1 MKRATIARRLRRAM
15 TDAERKLW
23 SRLRNRQMRGLKFRR
38 QVPIEGFFADFACLE
53 AGIVIELDGGQHA
66 GMVEADA
73 LRSAAIEGAGFLVI
87 RFWNNDVLARID
99 AVMDEIDRVLRDRS
113 GASD

>member
-1 MKRATIARRLRRAM
+1 M
-15 TDAERKLW
+15 
-23 SRLRNRQMRGLKFRR
+23 
-38 QVPIEGFFADFACLE
+38 PIEGFFADFACLE

-99 AVMDEIDRVLRDRS
+99 AVMDEIDQVLRGRS